1 MIKEPIESPED
12 LQTNLK
18 EYKAI
23 AEEVIQVMKKHGLK
37 QRHVRDVFETV
48 KAVLNSRDI

>member
-12 LQTNLK
+12 IQSNLK
-18 EYKAI
+18 EYQSI

-37 QRHVRDVFETV
+37 QRHVEDVFGAV
-48 KAVLNSRDI
+48 KAVLNSREI